1 MNIDTLLEKWDS
13 AKKEKSVLEKDC
25 ERYKDA
31 IERYMNKKDK
41 DIISGENF
49 IVSRRTN
56 TRQQI
61 SKQNVPPEIWERY
74 CTRYTYK
81 SYHLKKK

>member
-1 MNIDTLLEKWDS
+1 
-13 AKKEKSVLEKDC
+13 
-25 ERYKDA
+25 
-31 IERYMNKKDK
+31 MNKKDK

-49 IVSRRTN
+49 IVSRRNN
-56 TRQQI
+56 TRQQL

-81 SYHLKKK
+81 SYYLKKK